1 MISFIAFFLIKL
13 APGDPVQAYVTPR
26 MSAGEIARI
35 RHSLGLDQ
43 PLYCQYFYWLGNTL
57 RGDFGFS
64 LVTYRPVA
72 AEILDRLPATV
83 GLTATALAVATVLGC
98 AIGLAAGAN
107 RNRAVDHIVT
117 LLCYLGISL
126 PSFWLAMLLL
136 YIFPLKLGL
145 LPSIGMRTA
154 GVDSA
159 LDIARHA
166 VLPCTV
172 LIIHHLAIITR
183 YIRENTV
190 TQLRA
195 NYVTTAVAKGLP
207 ARTVL
212 FRHILKNAL
221 LPVITILGLS
231 LPQLVSGAFI
241 TETIFGWPG
250 MGRLGVNEIGRAHV

>member
-166 VLPCTV
+166 VL
-172 LIIHHLAIITR
+172 
-183 YIRENTV
+183 
-190 TQLRA
+190 Q
-195 NYVTTAVAKGLP
+195 
-207 ARTVL
+207 
-212 FRHILKNAL
+212 
-221 LPVITILGLS
+221 
-231 LPQLVSGAFI
+231 
-241 TETIFGWPG
+241 
-250 MGRLGVNEIGRAHV
+250 IGRAHV